1 MSPQLSSPAPGVSL
15 PFLEEALVCPPP
27 GEVQGPPT
35 QALSPA
41 CQPLAAVHLVPGAEE
56 LPLPPPSEGTGLGSL
71 TACCR
76 GEEAPRLCP
85 RNPVASC
92 FAAHKALKAG
102 RSWDIKGP
110 GKLIVLN

>member
-35 QALSPA
+35 QVLSPA

-76 GEEAPRLCP
+76 GEEEGQ
-85 RNPVASC
+85 ASLRGATTGSGRAQILAN
-92 FAAHKALKAG
+92 AAAQ
-102 RSWDIKGP
+102 
-110 GKLIVLN
+110 